1 MRLAIIRRRF
11 DPHGGAERFILTAA
25 GALISAGETVTVIAE
40 DWAGGDAPGLERQLV
55 SRGGFT
61 RAGRNRHFQKA
72 VGEVLATS
80 DFDLVQ
86 SHERLVGADIFRA
99 GDGVHAAWVDRIGRE
114 RGPLGALALRFDA
127 MHRLVIDTERRMVA
141 DGHTVF
147 VANSEL
153 VAGELRSWLSVPEE
167 RLRVI
172 ENGVDL
178 TRFHPATPE
187 EKTAARQ
194 RYGLADDVPVIAFV
208 GSGFERKGAFQLVE
222 AMRAPALSEVH
233 VLIAGRD
240 RRSAALAARIKRLGL
255 QDRIHL
261 LGGVDDVRPVYAAAD
276 CLALPSLYD
285 PMPNA
290 TLEALACGLPVIVT
304 PDTGIALHVAQSGAG
319 AVASRDPD
327 DLAAALAS
335 VIADLPARRNQAL
348 ALAPRFELAAAT
360 ERWRQLYGE
369 FA

>member
-55 SRGGFT
+55 SRGGFS
-61 RAGRNRHFQKA
+61 RAGRNQHFQAA
-72 VGEVLATS
+72 VGALLKQS
-80 DFDLVQ
+80 SFDLVQ

-141 DGHTVF
+141 DGRTVF

-172 ENGVDL
+172 ENGVDRA
-178 TRFHPATPE
+178 RFRQATAE
-187 EKTAARQ
+187 EKTSAR
-194 RYGLADDVPVIAFV
+194 RTYGLPDDVPVIAFV

-222 AMRAPALSEVH
+222 AMRSPVLSEAH

-240 RRSAALAARIKRLGL
+240 RRSAALAARIRRLGL

-290 TLEALACGLPVIVT
+290 TLEALAAGLPVIVT
-304 PDTGIALHVAQSGAG
+304 PDTGIAIHVAQSGAG
-319 AVASRDPD
+319 AVASRDPE
-327 DLAAALAS
+327 DLAAALAT
-335 VIADLPARRNQAL
+335 VISDLPACKGHAS
-348 ALAPRFELAAAT
+348 ALAPRFDLAAAT
-360 ERWRQLYGE
+360 ERWRQLYAE